1 MVGDELRRRH
11 GDGMVKLAAEFI
23 QDGRP
28 VLCLLPPANQ
38 ILERGASCAAGRLA
52 TASVW
57 YQFLLRVDP
66 ASIKVHAI
74 PRGGEVCSHHVK
86 AEGFNTIVIV
96 KPWPFEDIQDA
107 QKYILSFKGRDLH

>member
-86 AEGFNTIVIV
+86 AEGFNSIVIV